1 MPTSPTDIHSDSAL
15 DVAAVVVALRT
26 VLEELHVPH
35 SLHQP
40 LFQGNEWAYVKD
52 CIDSGWVSSVG
63 SYVDKFEKSVAEF
76 TGAKHAVV
84 VVNGT
89 AALQIALKLAGVQ
102 SGDEVLTPALTF
114 VATANAVAYCGAIPH
129 FVDSEFRSLGLD
141 PQKLDDYLKDIAE
154 LITDGCRNRITGRR
168 IRAVVPMHTFGHPV
182 DMDPLVE
189 LCARWKI
196 EIVEDAAEGFGSY
209 YKGRHTG
216 TLGHIGILSF
226 NGNKIVTT
234 GGGGALLFNDESEA
248 RVAKHITTTARRPHP
263 WTYFHD
269 QLGYNFRMPNLNAA
283 LGCAQLE
290 QMPAFLSS
298 KRNLAA
304 RYIEAFRDVPGI
316 KFAVEPVFARSNY
329 WLNALLLDEEFA
341 DQRDLLLEQTNRQ
354 GIMTRPV
361 WVLMH
366 RLPMYQNCP
375 RMDLG
380 VAESLERRIVNI
392 PSSAAPDAAAGAQ
405 HV

>member
-1 MPTSPTDIHSDSAL
+1 MPTKQIDIHSDSAL
-15 DVAAVVVALRT
+15 DVAAVVVTLLT
-26 VLEELHVPH
+26 VLQELRVPH

-40 LFQGNEWAYVKD
+40 LFQGHEWEYLKD
-52 CIDSGWVSSVG
+52 CIDTGWVSSVG
-63 SYVDKFEKSVAEF
+63 SYVDRFERDLAEF
-76 TGAKHAVV
+76 TGAMCAVA

-89 AALQIALKLAGVQ
+89 AALQIALILAGVE
-102 SGDEVLTPALTF
+102 SGDEVLAPALTF
-114 VATANAVAYCGAIPH
+114 VATANAVVYCGAVPH
-129 FVDSEFRSLGLD
+129 FVDSEFRTLGLD
-141 PQKLDDYLKDIAE
+141 PLKLADYLKDIAE
-154 LITDGCRNRITGRR
+154 LTADGCRNRISGRR

-196 EIVEDAAEGFGSY
+196 EIIEDAAEGLGSY

-216 TLGHIGILSF
+216 TIGHIGILSF

-248 RVAKHITTTARRPHP
+248 RVAKHITTTARQPHP

-269 QLGYNFRMPNLNAA
+269 LLGYNYRMPNLNAA

-290 QMPAFLSS
+290 QMPEFLSS

-304 RYIEAFRDVPGI
+304 RYIEAFRDFPGI
-316 KFAVEPVFARSNY
+316 KFAVEPAFAKSNY
-329 WLNALLLDEEFA
+329 WLNALVLDEEFS
-341 DQRDLLLEQTNRQ
+341 DQRDSLLEQTNQQ

-361 WVLMH
+361 WVLMQ

-375 RMDLG
+375 HMDLE

-392 PSSAAPDAAAGAQ
+392 PSSAAPNATAGEQ
-405 HV
+405 RV

>member
-1 MPTSPTDIHSDSAL
+1 LNISPTNIISKGSL
-15 DVAAVVVALRT
+15 SIEQIVAVIRG
-26 VLEELHVPH
+26 VLEELNVPRT
-35 SLHQP
+35 LHQP
-40 LFQGNEWAYVKD
+40 LFQGHEWEYLKD
-52 CIDSGWVSSVG
+52 CIDTGWVSSVG
-63 SYVDKFEKSVAEF
+63 SYVDRFERDLAEF
-76 TGAKHAVV
+76 TGAKRAVT

-89 AALQIALKLAGVQ
+89 AALQIALKLAGVE

-114 VATANAVAYCGAIPH
+114 VATANAVMYCGATPH

-141 PQKLDDYLKDIAE
+141 SRKLADYLKDIAE
-154 LITDGCRNRITGRR
+154 LTADGCRNRITSRR

-196 EIVEDAAEGFGSY
+196 EIIEDAAEGLGSY

-216 TLGHIGILSF
+216 TIGHIGILSF
-226 NGNKIVTT
+226 NGNKIMTT

-248 RVAKHITTTARRPHP
+248 RMAKHITTTARLPHP

-290 QMPAFLSS
+290 QMPAFLSL

-316 KFAVEPVFARSNY
+316 KFAVEPMFARSNY
-329 WLNALLLDEEFA
+329 WLNALLLDEECA
-341 DQRDLLLEQTNRQ
+341 DQRDSLLEQTNQQ

-361 WVLMH
+361 WVLMQQ
-366 RLPMYQNCP
+366 LPMYKNCP
-375 RMDLG
+375 RMDLE

-392 PSSAAPDAAAGAQ
+392 PSSAAPNAAAGEQ
-405 HV
+405 RV